1 MYSLTSPYL
10 NTVVITE
17 KELADWKAKQLAR
30 EVQQLE
36 ELIEGHRKSIAQ
48 LQTTITRITEEK
60 PKDTE

>member
-17 KELADWKAKQLAR
+17 EELADWKAKQLAR

-48 LQTTITRITEEK
+48 LQTTITRITEEQ

>member
-1 MYSLTSPYL
+1 MYTLNSPYL

-17 KELADWKAKQLAR
+17 EELADWKAKQLAR

-48 LQTTITRITEEK
+48 LQTTITRITEEQ

>member
-1 MYSLTSPYL
+1 MYTLNSPYL

-17 KELADWKAKQLAR
+17 EELADWKAKQLAR

-36 ELIEGHRKSIAQ
+36 ELIEGHRQSIAQ

-60 PKDTE
+60 PKDNE